1 MATLNTMSVVGSA
14 VPPALREV
22 GLLVCW
28 YLVRDGEK
36 IGGPITSL
44 PDAQARARDITP
56 EPFEA

>member
-1 MATLNTMSVVGSA
+1 MATISIMSVVGSA

-36 IGGPITSL
+36 VGGPITSL
-44 PDAQARARDITP
+44 PAAQARVRDIAP
-56 EPFEA
+56 ESFEA